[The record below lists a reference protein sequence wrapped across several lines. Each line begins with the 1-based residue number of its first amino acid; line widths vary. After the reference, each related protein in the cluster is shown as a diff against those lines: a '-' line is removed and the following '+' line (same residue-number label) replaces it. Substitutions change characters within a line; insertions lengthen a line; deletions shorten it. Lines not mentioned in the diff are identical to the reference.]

1 MFVSLSEQRRLA
13 KGPRAEWLVLF
24 AICPGNG
31 WCGKEGSDSPEATV
45 EMDCPLCP
53 PGACQVNV
61 WSNFQSVGSRLAM
74 SLSEP

>member
-13 KGPRAEWLVLF
+13 KGARTEWLVLF

-45 EMDCPLCP
+45 GMDYPLCP